1 MDVNL
6 ELDVIENCI
15 ILIKDH
21 SSIFEIKLDVLSVI
35 KPLFSTF

>member
-6 ELDVIENCI
+6 ELGVIENCI

-21 SSIFEIKLDVLSVI
+21 SSIFEIKLRVHL
-35 KPLFSTF
+35 L